1 VSKDSDVDQVAFL
14 VAVSLWLMEHA
25 HMVISCSKY
34 FLFFSLCM
42 YYWYVNFLL
51 YKDFNICDYQV
62 FPLYPG
68 EDDLNEDKMKVTLR
82 LTFTFCAYC
91 DAQVKTNFI

>member
-1 VSKDSDVDQVAFL
+1 MSKDSDVDQVAFL

-34 FLFFSLCM
+34 FLFFSFTYLL
-42 YYWYVNFLL
+42 VHEFLL
-51 YKDFNICDYQV
+51 KEDFNICDYQV

-91 DAQVKTNFI
+91 NAQVKTNFI